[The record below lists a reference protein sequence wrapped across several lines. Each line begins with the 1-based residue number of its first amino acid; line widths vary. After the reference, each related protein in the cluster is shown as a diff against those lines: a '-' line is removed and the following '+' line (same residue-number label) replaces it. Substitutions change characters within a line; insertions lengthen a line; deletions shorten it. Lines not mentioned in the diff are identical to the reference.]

1 MTTKAPAINLSIL
14 KGVSGGI
21 QNLLERRPNVGWGN
35 VANMDEKTL
44 LDEGFYAAYRE
55 AVKLSEHLAS
65 SGMSNRM
72 TRKER
77 KEHYRRKAELEVR
90 KAKERR
96 EQWERRHPGGRES
109 EFARKE
115 KARVERK
122 AVERAARR
130 TVKRGRRSSSGGS
143 GR

>member
-1 MTTKAPAINLSIL
+1 MADKIANGI
-14 KGVSGGI
+14 KGVPGGI
-21 QNLLERRPNVGWGN
+21 QNLLERRPYVEWGN
-35 VANMDEKTL
+35 IVNMNEKTL
-44 LDEGFYAAYRE
+44 MEDGFYAAYRE
-55 AVKLSEHLAS
+55 AYKLSDRLAS
-65 SGMSNRM
+65 SGMSNTM

-77 KEHYRRKAELEVR
+77 KEHYRRKAELEAR

-109 EFARKE
+109 EFSRKE

-122 AVERAARR
+122 AAYRAARR
-130 TVKRGRRSSSGGS
+130 TMKRGRRSSSGGS